1 MALNESRTFQFVW
14 QMQIGCVAFCYDT
27 TQTQFAS
34 QTSQTTQTA
43 EAISAAFALALNM
56 SETMQLVWQSQE
68 SCREECHGASA
79 TQTVNQAQGT
89 NQSAGSSTGSGGP
102 DGVIGWLATLAANIG
117 ATLQTIFQY
126 QDADCLE
133 NCMGG
138 SQLQRALQH
147 AATTQEASVGETPV
161 ETPASPADP
170 ASPSAAPPAETP
182 AAAPEAASAAQLSYV
197 EGRVSSDGGA
207 TRGQAALTEGSS
219 RFSSTAAPARPAPST
234 GAGAGAET
242 QEGALATERPSP
254 TAESSGRS
262 SRPAAASK
270 PGAHANAPI
279 EPSPLDDL
287 GIKLTDS
294 ESSPFGDSSLWLA
307 LALLALTGVF
317 LAAARAAQVVRM

>member
-43 EAISAAFALALNM
+43 EAISAAIALALNM
-56 SETMQLVWQSQE
+56 SETIQLVWQSQE

-89 NQSAGSSTGSGGP
+89 DQAASSTGSGGP

-147 AATTQEASVGETPV
+147 AATTQESTVGDPPAPPPTP
-161 ETPASPADP
+161 PADP

-182 AAAPEAASAAQLSYV
+182 AAAPEAASTAESSYV
-197 EGRVSSDGGA
+197 EGRVSSDGAA

-219 RFSSTAAPARPAPST
+219 SFSSAAAPRPAPGTGS
-234 GAGAGAET
+234 GAGTEAA
-242 QEGALATERPSP
+242 QGALATGNPSP
-254 TAESSGRS
+254 TSQSTGRS

-279 EPSPLDDL
+279 EPSPLEDL
-287 GIKLTDS
+287 GIKLTEH
-294 ESSPFGDSSLWLA
+294 ESSPVGDSSLWLA

-317 LAAARAAQVVRM
+317 LAAARAAQAVRM